1 MHSPVDDA
9 ASGALEAEL
18 RRAVTAYV
26 NMDLPG
32 ANRSAAYN
40 AERVEY
46 RLSEEHDAQNLRVVE
61 RVRAAWPPPARLLE
75 LGAGTG
81 GLCTALALAGYD
93 VAGVEPDDHG
103 VDASR
108 LRARR
113 YPEARVRIEKGLA
126 EALPFA
132 DGSFDIVLSTQVLEH
147 IPDVQSAVRECFRVL
162 APGGL
167 TIHFMPNYAFPH
179 EPHYRVPFPPR
190 ASRRVGHLY
199 LRAIG
204 RDTRLFDEQ
213 IFPTTTEQITGVF
226 RRAGFIEVEN
236 RYAAEVKGKLDRGEL
251 NTPRLRPLVSLLRRT
266 RILGAVSRVVMALEL
281 YPSIILM
288 AKKP

>member
-1 MHSPVDDA
+1 MSPSPDQA
-9 ASGALEAEL
+9 PPGALEDEL
-18 RRAVTAYV
+18 RRAVAAYV
-26 NMDLPG
+26 HMDLPG
-32 ANRSAAYN
+32 ANRTAAYN

-46 RLSEEHDAQNLRVVE
+46 RLHEEHDAQNLRVVE

-93 VAGVEPDDHG
+93 VAAVEPDKRG
-103 VDASR
+103 VAASR

-113 YPEARVRIEKGLA
+113 YPDARIRVEEGIA
-126 EALPFA
+126 EALPFDDA
-132 DGSFDIVLSTQVLEH
+132 SFDVVLSTQVLEH
-147 IPDVQSAVRECFRVL
+147 VPDVAAAARECLRVL

-190 ASRRVGHLY
+190 ASRRLGRLY

-213 IFPTTTEQITGVF
+213 IFPTTNEQIMGIF
-226 RRAGFIEVEN
+226 RDAGFVDIEN
-236 RYAAEVKGKLDRGEL
+236 RYAAEVRDKLESGHV
-251 NTPRLRPLVSLLRRT
+251 NTPRLKPLMGLLRRA
-266 RILGAVSRVVMALEL
+266 RVLGPVSRLVMALEL

-288 AKKP
+288 ARKP

>member
-1 MHSPVDDA
+1 MRPPADDA
-9 ASGALEAEL
+9 ALEDQL

-32 ANRSAAYN
+32 ANRTAAYN

-46 RLSEEHDAQNLRVVE
+46 RLGEENDAQNLRVVE

-81 GLCTALALAGYD
+81 GLCTALAIAGYD

-113 YPEARVRIEKGLA
+113 YPGARVRIEKGLA
-126 EALPFA
+126 EALPFEDA
-132 DGSFDIVLSTQVLEH
+132 SFDVVLSSQVLEH
-147 IPDVQSAVRECFRVL
+147 IPDVESAARECFRVL

-190 ASRRVGHLY
+190 ASRRTGRLY

-204 RDTRLFDEQ
+204 RDPRLFDEQ
-213 IFPTTTEQITGVF
+213 IFPTTSEQITGVF
-226 RRAGFIEVEN
+226 RRAGFVEVEN
-236 RYAAEVKGKLDRGEL
+236 RYAREVREKLDRGEL
-251 NTPRLRPLVSLLRRT
+251 NTPRLRPLMSMLRKA